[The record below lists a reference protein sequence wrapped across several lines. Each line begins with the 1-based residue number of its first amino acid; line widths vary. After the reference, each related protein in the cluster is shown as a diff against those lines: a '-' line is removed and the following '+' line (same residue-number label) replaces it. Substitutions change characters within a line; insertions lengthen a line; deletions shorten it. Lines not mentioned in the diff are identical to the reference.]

1 MTFHLE
7 TACSRAVWIVALRS
21 SKRRGNTSPEVRTA
35 CCSSGRFEKAVFQ
48 RLLDVADLTVSG
60 LMGRCD
66 DWVSH
71 TVDHD
76 QDLPFQLDGF
86 LLQSCTVRRLESL
99 QASMCEEQVVAV
111 EVEFSRE
118 EVESRL
124 KR

>member
-1 MTFHLE
+1 
-7 TACSRAVWIVALRS
+7 
-21 SKRRGNTSPEVRTA
+21 
-35 CCSSGRFEKAVFQ
+35 
-48 RLLDVADLTVSG
+48 
-60 LMGRCD
+60 MGRCD